1 MVGSIGTSRKFPIER
16 IGGGRFLGGVLL
28 LAFLGLRLWD
38 PAPLELVRLKFFDI
52 YQLAKPREV
61 TSRPVVIV
69 DIDEA
74 SLEEFGQW
82 PWPRDLLA
90 KLIDQVMAQGAVA
103 IAFDMVFAEP
113 DRTSPNLIADALPEL
128 SEQTRQELRS
138 ASNHDAIMAASLR
151 RSRVVL
157 GQSAYNPRGLSVRE
171 DIAPKV
177 PLAYIGQDPGPY
189 LLTYPELLP
198 NIRVLEDAATGR
210 GMLTVLPE
218 ADGVVRRVPVILKAK
233 DSIIPSLSIDLLRV
247 AAGQTTL
254 LIKSDSIG
262 VQSVVVPGKEIPTDI
277 NGQLW
282 INFSPHDPGRYV
294 SAKDVIAGSTGP
306 GRFDGKLVLIGTSAA
321 GLFDLK
327 TTPTEPVMPGV
338 EVQAQVLEN
347 ILTQA
352 VLKRPGYVKGAEIW
366 LAFVVGIA
374 IILLV
379 PVLGAFRVLMLG
391 LAITM
396 LLVSISWQL
405 YARLNVLLDVAFP
418 LFSSFGG
425 FLSLVFTNYFREE
438 AQRRQIRDAF
448 RQYLSPELVEQ
459 LAQDPE
465 KLVLGGETRNMTTLF
480 TDVRDFTAISETY
493 KYDPQGLTALMNRFL
508 TPLSNAIIDNKG
520 TIDKYMGD
528 SIMAFWNAPLDDK
541 QHAISACKAALNMLE
556 RMEAVN
562 RECALE
568 AMQAGQNF
576 IPIHIG
582 VGINTGECAVGNIG
596 SELRFDYSVLGDSV
610 NLASRLENQSK
621 AYGVPIIIGSST
633 AGYVEQSFAM
643 LELDFIRV
651 KGKQEPDVIYTIL
664 GSSNLASQERFLE
677 LRGRIQLMLNA
688 YRDGDWESAL
698 TALSACRKVDGEFHL
713 ETFYNLYR
721 TRIAAFQEAP
731 PQNWD
736 GVFTLQSK

>member
-210 GMLTVLPE
+210 GMF
-218 ADGVVRRVPVILKAK
+218 GCCRSRRRRAPRASYLESEGQHHPIAL
-233 DSIIPSLSIDLLRV
+233 DRS
-247 AAGQTTL
+247 AARRRWPNNALDQKRFDWRAERRGTGQGN
-254 LIKSDSIG
+254 S
-262 VQSVVVPGKEIPTDI
+262 TDI

-306 GRFDGKLVLIGTSAA
+306 GR
-321 GLFDLK
+321 
-327 TTPTEPVMPGV
+327 
-338 EVQAQVLEN
+338 
-347 ILTQA
+347 
-352 VLKRPGYVKGAEIW
+352 
-366 LAFVVGIA
+366 
-374 IILLV
+374 
-379 PVLGAFRVLMLG
+379 
-391 LAITM
+391 
-396 LLVSISWQL
+396 
-405 YARLNVLLDVAFP
+405 
-418 LFSSFGG
+418 
-425 FLSLVFTNYFREE
+425 
-438 AQRRQIRDAF
+438 
-448 RQYLSPELVEQ
+448 
-459 LAQDPE
+459 
-465 KLVLGGETRNMTTLF
+465 
-480 TDVRDFTAISETY
+480 
-493 KYDPQGLTALMNRFL
+493 
-508 TPLSNAIIDNKG
+508 
-520 TIDKYMGD
+520 
-528 SIMAFWNAPLDDK
+528 
-541 QHAISACKAALNMLE
+541 
-556 RMEAVN
+556 
-562 RECALE
+562 
-568 AMQAGQNF
+568 
-576 IPIHIG
+576 
-582 VGINTGECAVGNIG
+582 
-596 SELRFDYSVLGDSV
+596 
-610 NLASRLENQSK
+610 
-621 AYGVPIIIGSST
+621 ST
-633 AGYVEQSFAM
+633 A
-643 LELDFIRV
+643 
-651 KGKQEPDVIYTIL
+651 
-664 GSSNLASQERFLE
+664 SS
-677 LRGRIQLMLNA
+677 
-688 YRDGDWESAL
+688 
-698 TALSACRKVDGEFHL
+698 C
-713 ETFYNLYR
+713 
-721 TRIAAFQEAP
+721 
-731 PQNWD
+731 
-736 GVFTLQSK
+736 

>member
-1 MVGSIGTSRKFPIER
+1 M
-16 IGGGRFLGGVLL
+16 L

-38 PAPLELVRLKFFDI
+38 PAPLELVRPKFFDI

-138 ASNHDAIMAASLR
+138 ASDHDAIMAASLR

-198 NIRVLEDAATGR
+198 NIKVLEDAAAGR

-262 VQSVVVPGKEIPTDI
+262 VQSAVVAGKEIPTDI

-327 TTPTEPVMPGV
+327 TTPTEPVMSGV

-418 LFSSFGG
+418 LFSSFGV

-448 RQYLSPELVEQ
+448 RQYFSPELVEQ

-465 KLVLGGETRNMTTLF
+465 KLVLGGETRNMTILF

-562 RECALE
+562 RERALE

-582 VGINTGECAVGNIG
+582 VGINTGECVVGNIG

-621 AYGVPIIIGSST
+621 AYGGPIIIGSST

-677 LRGRIQLMLNA
+677 LRGRIQLDAQCLPRRRLGERA
-688 YRDGDWESAL
+688 HRPQCLPQGGWRILSGDL
-698 TALSACRKVDGEFHL
+698 
-713 ETFYNLYR
+713 
-721 TRIAAFQEAP
+721 
-731 PQNWD
+731 
-736 GVFTLQSK
+736 LQSLPHADCRFPGGAAPELGRRVYSAVEIGRARQ